1 LLGLPLSLRLQLD
14 PDTSAVALSI
24 FIREECIRIVR
35 EQSPA
40 IRTAQQ
46 TVLKAKAGLG
56 VAKDAY
62 IPDVTGLARYSY
74 QSGVPFLVHNFGTFG
89 ISLSYELFDGG
100 RRNAEIKDARTLL
113 SQAQVNLDRVEDEV
127 TIEVESA
134 YDKVEQLQSLV
145 QVAEE
150 ALNVRTEAARLADRQ
165 FEQSAAR
172 TSARFEAHVKVASAE
187 ASRLEAM
194 LGLSLAQGDMKRA
207 IGQLPR

>member
-1 LLGLPLSLRLQLD
+1 M
-14 PDTSAVALSI
+14 
-24 FIREECIRIVR
+24 
-35 EQSPA
+35 
-40 IRTAQQ
+40 
-46 TVLKAKAGLG
+46 
-56 VAKDAY
+56 AKDAY

-89 ISLSYELFDGG
+89 FNLSYELFDGG

-113 SQAQVNLDRVEDEV
+113 SQAQVNLDRVEDDV

-165 FEQSAAR
+165 FEQSAALG
-172 TSARFEAHVKVASAE
+172 SARSAAHAKAASAK
-187 ASRLEAM
+187 ASLLGAT
-194 LGLSLAQGDMKRA
+194 LGLSLAQGDVKRA
-207 IGQLPR
+207 IGQMPR